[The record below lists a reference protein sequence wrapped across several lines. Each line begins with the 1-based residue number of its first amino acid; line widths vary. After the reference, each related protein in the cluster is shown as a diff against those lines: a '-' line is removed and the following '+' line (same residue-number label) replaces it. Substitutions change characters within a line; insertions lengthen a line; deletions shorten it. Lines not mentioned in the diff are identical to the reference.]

1 MKLGEIVVDEGTV
14 LDRRK
19 LDEIMDVLETNA
31 NSEVFELEGSV
42 IDEPVEI
49 QSIKVYVPND
59 EEGRTTTV
67 IGNALPDSEVKCITP
82 ADIVA
87 SMSYF
92 FNLLNGIGYT
102 DDIDHL
108 GNRRLRSVGRS
119 YYKINS
125 VSVYPEWNVLFVK
138 ECQYKIQILLR
149 HNNSLISD
157 QLLHQSKNSLVVH
170 NYLNLWTKLTR

>member
-1 MKLGEIVVDEGTV
+1 
-14 LDRRK
+14 
-19 LDEIMDVLETNA
+19 MDVLETNA

-82 ADIVA
+82 ADIIA

-108 GNRRLRSVGRS
+108 GNRRLRSVGELYRT
-119 YYKINS
+119 NS
-125 VSVYPEWNVLFVK
+125 VSVYQEWNVLFVK
-138 ECQYKIQILLR
+138 ECLFKTLIQSH
-149 HNNSLISD
+149 HNN
-157 QLLHQSKNSLVVH
+157 
-170 NYLNLWTKLTR
+170 

>member
-1 MKLGEIVVDEGTV
+1 ME
-14 LDRRK
+14 
-19 LDEIMDVLETNA
+19 VLETNA

-82 ADIVA
+82 ADIIT

-108 GNRRLRSVGRS
+108 GNRRLRSVGELLQT
-119 YYKINS
+119 NS
-125 VSVYPEWNVLFVK
+125 VSVYQEWNVSCVK
-138 ECQYKIQILLR
+138 ECQSKTLIQLH
-149 HNNSLISD
+149 HNN
-157 QLLHQSKNSLVVH
+157 
-170 NYLNLWTKLTR
+170 